1 MTETLQ
7 SILDS
12 EARLISEAAEALPH
26 QFNRCTYALGYIRQP
41 VYLCFTCAQPRG
53 ICGACSIACHT
64 DHEQV
69 ELFPKRHFRC
79 DCPTT
84 SLERDCNLHKTCEL
98 ENSENVYGQNFR
110 GNFCRCGRPYDA
122 AKERETMIQCL
133 ACEDWLHESC
143 LNLRERPPSRE
154 ITPVPDSLGD
164 DTNVS
169 NNNDTA
175 SEASSSESPPLIADG
190 DYDALICRSCVLNNS
205 TLRRWAGTKGAMLV
219 IKDQEGSPWT
229 ILNGSPEEDEAE
241 VDIQSSTISVEG
253 PSSSAIGAEVPTKY
267 VGATGSKRSHDS
279 VTPRTSSEED
289 RTKRPRTVES
299 QLKMRSDSE
308 TKAYI
313 PCLAP
318 RQPEKAK
325 LIIDMLSSDPME
337 LSWGAGDVF
346 LTEGW
351 RSRWCRCNQCLPPLE
366 RVSYLLEE
374 EETYEPPEDPESGF
388 SLEELGMRA
397 LQNLPRD
404 RAIDGIR
411 AFNEMRDELLSYLRP
426 FAEGGKVVNEADI
439 RAFFAEKEELRRA
452 ER

>member
-1 MTETLQ
+1 M
-7 SILDS
+7 
-12 EARLISEAAEALPH
+12 
-26 QFNRCTYALGYIRQP
+26 
-41 VYLCFTCAQPRG
+41 
-53 ICGACSIACHT
+53 
-64 DHEQV
+64 
-69 ELFPKRHFRC
+69 
-79 DCPTT
+79 
-84 SLERDCNLHKTCEL
+84 
-98 ENSENVYGQNFR
+98 
-110 GNFCRCGRPYDA
+110 
-122 AKERETMIQCL
+122 
-133 ACEDWLHESC
+133 HESC

-190 DYDALICRSCVLNNS
+190 DYDSLICRSCVLNNS

-299 QLKMRSDSE
+299 QLKMRSGSE
-308 TKAYI
+308 TKSYI

-351 RSRWCRCNQCLPPLE
+351 RSRWCRCNQVEYKVVFSVTNHTHQFVFSITSVFRLWREFPTFLRRKKRTNLPKTRSLVRSTLSLYNMLTLIVLYP
-366 RVSYLLEE
+366 
-374 EETYEPPEDPESGF
+374 GF
-388 SLEELGMRA
+388 SCFMSFYKTFLYMNYIRFLTRRT
-397 LQNLPRD
+397 RD
-404 RAIDGIR
+404 AC
-411 AFNEMRDELLSYLRP
+411 
-426 FAEGGKVVNEADI
+426 FAKPSP
-439 RAFFAEKEELRRA
+439 
-452 ER
+452 